1 MWLNIA
7 MIKFIYTGDK
17 YDKGRELVVD
27 NVFRIMSTLVEL
39 PENIEV
45 EFRSL
50 PGSIY
55 GETLLDNRFKNRIR
69 LHDGLSAKEVIVPL
83 IHELL
88 HLNQTYTGKL
98 SGRRDGSFIW
108 NKKVYH
114 APKTPS
120 IEEWSKLPWEID
132 VAEKEKQMLAEVLK
146 RG

>member
-1 MWLNIA
+1 MAHSLN
-7 MIKFIYTGDK
+7 IKFIYVTDR
-17 YDKGRELVVD
+17 YDLLREQVIK
-27 NVFRIMSTLVEL
+27 NVINIVSEKIEL
-39 PENIEV
+39 PDFIEI

-69 LHDGLSAKEVIVPL
+69 LHDSLSAKESIIPV

-88 HLNQTYTGKL
+88 HLNQVYTGKL
-98 SGRRDGSFIW
+98 SGRRDGSFMW

-120 IEEWSKLPWEID
+120 IVEWSKLPWEID
-132 VAEKEKQMLAEVLK
+132 VAEKEKQMLNEVLSK
-146 RG
+146 A